1 MDSNK
6 SGLVISIL
14 AMVLAI
20 PLAIV
25 ANFMTPYALN
35 WYSTTSQERLT
46 QRIAYLQ
53 EQLDKVKNEWMFTP
67 ADWEMYRTIVIS
79 ELVSLFFGSF
89 VFAVIFGVINRRPV
103 LSVWLFRFQLAVCVV
118 GCMTLTVLA
127 IKAMNHSD
135 TTRTLHSEQARHELR
150 HELRRLKSFA
160 GR

>member
-1 MDSNK
+1 
-6 SGLVISIL
+6 
-14 AMVLAI
+14 
-20 PLAIV
+20 
-25 ANFMTPYALN
+25 
-35 WYSTTSQERLT
+35 
-46 QRIAYLQ
+46 
-53 EQLDKVKNEWMFTP
+53 MFTP

>member
-89 VFAVIFGVINRRPV
+89 VFAVSAVSIRR
-103 LSVWLFRFQLAVCVV
+103 
-118 GCMTLTVLA
+118 
-127 IKAMNHSD
+127 
-135 TTRTLHSEQARHELR
+135 RTN
-150 HELRRLKSFA
+150 
-160 GR
+160 